1 MTKRSI
7 LSWTAAGAVLVLVV
21 IWCCITGKAYDI
33 IVENRAAEWN
43 GERIA
48 AFEAIEVS
56 IDSSD
61 KRLYLLEDDR
71 EVGNAVGR
79 NHTLIIELLDAQ
91 DKPYERLTVPFA
103 IVDLGEK
110 RILNVPLLAAQKAAQ
125 VKREKLGD

>member
-1 MTKRSI
+1 MSKRST

-33 IVENRAAEWN
+33 IVENKSAEWQ
-43 GERIA
+43 GQRVA
-48 AFEAIEVS
+48 AFEAAEVC
-56 IDSSD
+56 IDGSD
-61 KRLYLLEDDR
+61 KRMYLLEDDR

-79 NHTLIIELLDAQ
+79 NHTLTIDLLDTQ

-103 IVDLGEK
+103 IADLGEK
-110 RILNVPLLAAQKAAQ
+110 RILSVPLLAAQKSAQ